1 MESARLP
8 EELRRLIG
16 RPDGDTPAG
25 DEPTRDGQDRERKW
39 LEQDSVFMRIRR
51 EGMRHQGVTVRNVT
65 RSASESALYEN
76 RTMFGNYSVQL
87 RRNKAVRDGFIGSS
101 PSRSTPLVASGQ
113 RNGKSKSGDHPH
125 LKMLKT
131 IQLTMEES
139 LRNTEECMEQVDLW
153 DDAQEEFKMV
163 ISKTTGQKLGLSFSL
178 EDGFTLKITAVSR
191 DGLVQQWNE
200 NHPKLAVK
208 PEDSIVE
215 VNGTRTGAQHMLD
228 EVRRNKTLELV
239 VKRGQ
244 TLEEILE
251 GAHATMAREQLKYVA
266 SAPLLGGDKP
276 PTGRPASASAISG
289 AGARAKPG
297 PSGRAVSAGARRHRV
312 GSPR

>member
-1 MESARLP
+1 
-8 EELRRLIG
+8 
-16 RPDGDTPAG
+16 
-25 DEPTRDGQDRERKW
+25 
-39 LEQDSVFMRIRR
+39 
-51 EGMRHQGVTVRNVT
+51 MRHQGVTVRNVT
-65 RSASESALYEN
+65 RNASESALYEN

-87 RRNKAVRDGFIGSS
+87 RRNKAMKDGFIGSS
-101 PSRSTPLVASGQ
+101 PSRTPLVAPGQ
-113 RNGKSKSGDHPH
+113 RNGKSKTGDHPC

-131 IQLTMEES
+131 IQLTLEDS

-178 EDGFTLKITAVSR
+178 EDGFPLKITAVSR

-215 VNGTRTGAQHMLD
+215 VNGIRTGAQHMLD
-228 EVRRNKTLELV
+228 EVGRNKTLELV
-239 VKRGQ
+239 IKRGQ

-251 GAHATMAREQLKYVA
+251 GAHATMAREQLKYA
-266 SAPLLGGDKP
+266 ANALLGGDKP
-276 PTGRPASASAISG
+276 PTNRPASASAYSG
-289 AGARAKPG
+289 ARGRAK
-297 PSGRAVSAGARRHRV
+297 PSGRAVSAGARRHPE
-312 GSPR
+312 GSAR